1 MSTSINT
8 GQDTIALGT
17 GRSRSI
23 LGRYRRNRAYAFA
36 KRSLDIFV
44 VLASAPVT
52 IPIIAFLSLLI
63 RRDGGAALYRQ
74 DRLGKNGRIFT
85 LWKLRTMVPDSE
97 RALTAYLNENPEA
110 AMEWRENQK
119 LRRDPRVT
127 RLGEFMRKH
136 SLDELPQLWNV
147 LIGDMSLVGPRPML
161 PDQEALYPG
170 DAYFLMRPGLTGL
183 WQVSARNDGTFASR
197 AAYDNQYEE
206 IKSLR
211 TDLTIMVMTV
221 GVVVRGTGC

>member
-17 GRSRSI
+17 GRSRGI
-23 LGRYRRNRAYAFA
+23 LRRYRRNRAYAFA

-44 VLASAPVT
+44 VLVTAPVT
-52 IPIIAFLSLLI
+52 IPIIAFLALLI
-63 RRDGGAALYRQ
+63 RRDGGPALYRQ
-74 DRLGKNGRIFT
+74 DRLGKNGRVFT
-85 LWKLRTMVPDSE
+85 FWKLRTMVPDSE
-97 RALTAYLNENPEA
+97 RALAEYLSKNPEA
-110 AMEWRENQK
+110 AHEWHETQK

-136 SLDELPQLWNV
+136 SLDELPQLWNI

-161 PDQEALYPG
+161 PDQEVLYPG
-170 DAYFLMRPGLTGL
+170 EAYFLMRPGLTGL

-197 AAYDNQYEE
+197 AAYDNQYAE

-211 TDLTIMVMTV
+211 TDLTIIVMTV
-221 GVVVRGTGC
+221 GVVVRGTGI